1 MEEQQLPGLEDD
13 LEFQNNL
20 NIKAKAYK
28 AFRYIFLLCYIS
40 NSFLFLINFFRC
52 YYIGQSLS
60 TLHRWRDTM
69 AMYER
74 ALLHAS
80 SAINQVDEDLKTRLS
95 NLVNTI
101 ESSKYCAHAQS
112 VLEQDNE
119 EELDSLK
126 NAKLQKVILNL
137 LKFS

>member
-1 MEEQQLPGLEDD
+1 MFGFMVL
-13 LEFQNNL
+13 
-20 NIKAKAYK
+20 
-28 AFRYIFLLCYIS
+28 
-40 NSFLFLINFFRC
+40 FFRC

-74 ALLHAS
+74 ALLHTS
-80 SAINQVDEDLKTRLS
+80 SAIDQVDDDLKTRLS
-95 NLVNTI
+95 NLVNSI

-112 VLEQDNE
+112 VLEQDDE

-126 NAKLQKVILNL
+126 NSKLQKVVFLDFDTFL
-137 LKFS
+137 VQHPFYWYVKY

>member
-1 MEEQQLPGLEDD
+1 
-13 LEFQNNL
+13 
-20 NIKAKAYK
+20 
-28 AFRYIFLLCYIS
+28 
-40 NSFLFLINFFRC
+40 
-52 YYIGQSLS
+52 
-60 TLHRWRDTM
+60 M

-80 SAINQVDEDLKTRLS
+80 SAINEVDDDLKIRLS

-126 NAKLQKVILNL
+126 NAKLQKVVL
-137 LKFS
+137 LIFCPRIS

>member
-1 MEEQQLPGLEDD
+1 
-13 LEFQNNL
+13 
-20 NIKAKAYK
+20 
-28 AFRYIFLLCYIS
+28 
-40 NSFLFLINFFRC
+40 
-52 YYIGQSLS
+52 
-60 TLHRWRDTM
+60 M

-74 ALLHAS
+74 ALLHIS
-80 SAINQVDEDLKTRLS
+80 SAINQVDDDLKTRLS

-126 NAKLQKVILNL
+126 NAKLQKVEFIIYFHCSTSILI
-137 LKFS
+137 

>member
-1 MEEQQLPGLEDD
+1 M
-13 LEFQNNL
+13 
-20 NIKAKAYK
+20 
-28 AFRYIFLLCYIS
+28 IF
-40 NSFLFLINFFRC
+40 FFFFRC

-74 ALLHAS
+74 ALNHIS
-80 SAINQVDEDLKTRLS
+80 SVINQVDDDLKTRLS
-95 NLVNTI
+95 DLVNII

-126 NAKLQKVILNL
+126 NAKLQKVIFQYIYHQL
-137 LKFS
+137 

>member
-1 MEEQQLPGLEDD
+1 
-13 LEFQNNL
+13 
-20 NIKAKAYK
+20 
-28 AFRYIFLLCYIS
+28 
-40 NSFLFLINFFRC
+40 
-52 YYIGQSLS
+52 
-60 TLHRWRDTM
+60 M

-95 NLVNTI
+95 TLVNTI

-126 NAKLQKVILNL
+126 NDAKLQKVLFFVFINI
-137 LKFS
+137 FSRTVLMKYLFKYIFSFL